1 MRRDTAEDIKD
12 RHSLG
17 FGSGARQV
25 ETSRNEGTAER
36 EGGPFSWAGLAD
48 ASAYK
53 AVMESLHQ
61 FETMQES
68 AIRAQGSH
76 PVEIENSSKVAQ
88 DRLCAIE
95 LDDLDELMS
104 FRLGGKTRV
113 WCRMDRNVMLVLWW
127 DPEHQVCP
135 SMKIHT

>member
-1 MRRDTAEDIKD
+1 MPHPEKRPRLDHPQIRGGPLVWRFSSTDK
-12 RHSLG
+12 
-17 FGSGARQV
+17 
-25 ETSRNEGTAER
+25 
-36 EGGPFSWAGLAD
+36 GGPFSWAGLAD

-76 PVEIENSSKVAQ
+76 PVEIENCSKVAQ